1 MIKILNTLLK
11 PLRIRIFAVKPK
23 AKVKPKPRSR
33 RGRIPTRML
42 LTNKQIRLVM
52 DSRINT
58 AQLAKEIGVSWPTAD
73 KIRREMCP
81 FYEQTK
87 TKNNN
92 LLAA

>member
-1 MIKILNTLLK
+1 MIKILNAILK
-11 PLRIRIFAVKPK
+11 PLRIQLFAVKPK

-58 AQLAKEIGVSWPTAD
+58 SQLAKEIGVSWPTAD
-73 KIRREMCP
+73 KLRRDLCP
-81 FYEQTK
+81 FYDQTK
-87 TKNNN
+87 TKTHK

>member
-1 MIKILNTLLK
+1 MIKILNSILK
-11 PLRIRIFAVKPK
+11 PLRIKLFAVKPK
-23 AKVKPKPRSR
+23 AKAKLKPRSR

-81 FYEQTK
+81 FYGQTK
-87 TKNNN
+87 TKNHN